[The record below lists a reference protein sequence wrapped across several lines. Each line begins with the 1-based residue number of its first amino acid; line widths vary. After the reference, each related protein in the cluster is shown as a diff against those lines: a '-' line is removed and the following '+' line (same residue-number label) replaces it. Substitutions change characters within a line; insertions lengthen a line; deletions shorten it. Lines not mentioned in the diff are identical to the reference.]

1 MQKFATFLKAF
12 TRINNV
18 LVLSRS
24 HEVKLLILMVLS
36 CVLSL
41 SANAKDMQFDH
52 YINMPYSEV
61 RTDLINEGWQIVK
74 NKQIEDSSLYA
85 EGIFE
90 QGYEEVL
97 DCISMERDQ
106 CQFVL
111 RKNKQHILITTKEK
125 TLNVESIETK
135 N

>member
-1 MQKFATFLKAF
+1 ML
-12 TRINNV
+12 
-18 LVLSRS
+18 LSS
-24 HEVKLLILMVLS
+24 
-36 CVLSL
+36 VLSL
-41 SANAKDMQFDH
+41 SANAKDMRFDH
-52 YINMPYSEV
+52 YINMPYSAV
-61 RTDLINEGWQIVK
+61 RNDLISEGWQPVK

-111 RKNKQHILITTKEK
+111 TKNKQLILITTKEK
-125 TLNVESIETK
+125 ALNVESIEFQ

>member
-1 MQKFATFLKAF
+1 ML
-12 TRINNV
+12 
-18 LVLSRS
+18 LSS
-24 HEVKLLILMVLS
+24 
-36 CVLSL
+36 VLSL
-41 SANAKDMQFDH
+41 SANAKDMRFDH
-52 YINMPYSEV
+52 YINMPYSAV
-61 RTDLINEGWQIVK
+61 RTDLISEGWQPVK

-111 RKNKQHILITTKEK
+111 TKNQQHIVITTKEK
-125 TLNVESIETK
+125 TLNVESIESQ

>member
-1 MQKFATFLKAF
+1 M
-12 TRINNV
+12 
-18 LVLSRS
+18 
-24 HEVKLLILMVLS
+24 KLLVMLMILS
-36 CVLSL
+36 SVLSL
-41 SANAKDMQFDH
+41 SANAKDISFDQ
-52 YINMPYSEV
+52 YINMPYSTV
-61 RTDLINEGWQIVK
+61 RASLIGDGWQTVR

-111 RKNKQHILITTKEK
+111 TKNKQLILITTKEK
-125 TLNVESIETK
+125 ALNVESIEFQ